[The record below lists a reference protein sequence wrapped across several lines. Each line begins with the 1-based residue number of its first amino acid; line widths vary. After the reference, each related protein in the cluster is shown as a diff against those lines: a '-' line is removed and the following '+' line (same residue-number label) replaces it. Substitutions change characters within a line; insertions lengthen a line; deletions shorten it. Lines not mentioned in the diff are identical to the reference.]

1 MSDVTGEVHK
11 GHRKVKAGRGAK
23 EAKKEK
29 KAKEKGTQKAR
40 HNPRAF
46 GVANTVRTKRNM
58 QRNLDKTHQKEYAPQ
73 TDRRIKFPSKEDQ
86 TFTKQTV
93 QLPPPVTVAVHGPPG
108 CGKSTLIRS
117 LTLLHSSHTLTTPI
131 GPITLCTSKTRRVTF
146 LEVPTT
152 TAGQLDCAKVSDLN
166 LLLIDASYGFE
177 METFEYLNILQTHG
191 LSKCICVLTNLDSLK
206 TAKALRNAK
215 KELKQRFWTEVYQ
228 GAKVFC
234 MNGTINN
241 KYLRNDVSSLS
252 LYINRSKFRP
262 LIWRS
267 THSHIVCDRWE
278 DVTDKNGDSEKETKK
293 IAVYGY
299 VRGTSWRVKDAHL
312 LGVGDFKVQSI
323 EATADPC
330 PFPEKGE
337 TIRRKEVNVYAP
349 WSGVGKVKVDRD
361 SVYVEVGKDV
371 YTSGNVE
378 GAGVMVVDLQKKQ
391 GKSEGGGLSIFK
403 GAKEV
408 EAADVEDIDEDVED
422 EDVDDQN
429 DYSSDAENPENEKEE
444 LFSEE
449 EMDQNSDSEEE
460 ESDDENEDNGN
471 SDSDTPQPTTMAWKD
486 SLASKAA
493 SNYLS
498 RHESNKTL
506 QSLIYGTD
514 ESSDDDGDSG
524 SDDDS
529 SDDDE
534 FFKIKSKSAEP
545 EPEYDRE
552 HEEAKFRN
560 MDTSL
565 PERNTNKT
573 NKSSMW
579 LEEGAVEMLRD
590 KFVTGNWDN
599 ADPDKV
605 GGDDDDDSVYDDFED
620 LETGEK
626 VTVAG
631 DGDGDSD
638 GEDAPMDDEA
648 MREKNAK
655 EKADFKAGFN
665 KSYDDDKK
673 GLKDDA
679 NAGQEEEDEYLE
691 AIKREKAEREL
702 RNATEFG
709 AESSNYAGYA
719 QGSYVKIVID
729 GVNPNF
735 VTTFNPSNPLILGGL
750 LPSETELGLIRARVK
765 KHRWHNKILKCQDP
779 LIFSLGWRRFQSIPL
794 LSTEDQNTR
803 HRYLKY
809 TPEHMHC
816 HCTFYGPI
824 VAPNTGFLCV
834 KNLEGKLKGFR
845 VAATG
850 NTLEVD
856 QSFEVVKKLKLVGNA
871 QKIYKNTAYVKG
883 LFNSD
888 LEASKFLG
896 AAVKTVS
903 GIRGQIK
910 KAHEAHGVVRCTF
923 EDKILLSDIVFIRT
937 WMPVNVKEYY
947 NPVTDGGSWQGM
959 KTKGQLMLENNKPI
973 EVNAD
978 SIYKPI
984 ERQARKFNPLK
995 ISKTLEESL
1004 PFKSKPKNAKAK
1016 KTKSYVSKRAVVME
1030 KDEKSK
1036 YTFLQ
1041 ALGTVRNDKVKL
1053 RREKNVERMEKK
1065 RKEREKDDEGWKEKR
1080 GAQKKQKYREAGKAL
1095 KEKERRSNR
1104 GE

>member
-1 MSDVTGEVHK
+1 MSEGEVHK

-86 TFTKQTV
+86 SSSSKI

-131 GPITLCTSKTRRVTF
+131 GPVTLCTSKTRRVTF

-215 KELKQRFWTEVYQ
+215 KDLKQRFWTEVYQ

-234 MNGTINN
+234 MNGIINN

-262 LIWRS
+262 LVWRS
-267 THSHIVCDRWE
+267 THPHIVCDRWE
-278 DVTDKNGDSEKETKK
+278 DITEASDSSDENEQTKK

-323 EATADPC
+323 AVTADPC

-378 GAGVMVVDLQKKQ
+378 GAGGMVVDLQKKA
-391 GKSEGGGLSIFK
+391 GTAEGGGLSIFK
-403 GAKEV
+403 GARAVEGGKE
-408 EAADVEDIDEDVED
+408 EEED
-422 EDVDDQN
+422 EYSAEENDV
-429 DYSSDAENPENEKEE
+429 EKEE

-449 EMDQNSDSEEE
+449 EMDGDEDEGSDSASG
-460 ESDDENEDNGN
+460 ESEG
-471 SDSDTPQPTTMAWKD
+471 DSDADSNPPFNDEQASMAWKD
-486 SLASKAA
+486 DLASRAA
-493 SNYLS
+493 SNYLA
-498 RHESNKTL
+498 RQESNKTL
-506 QSLIYGTD
+506 QTLIYGTD
-514 ESSDDDGDSG
+514 TEEDSSGSDSDGDS
-524 SDDDS
+524 D

-534 FFKIKSKSAEP
+534 FFKIKNKTAEP
-545 EPEYDRE
+545 EPEYDRDQ
-552 HEEAKFRN
+552 EEAKFRN

-565 PERNTNKT
+565 PQRDKA
-573 NKSSMW
+573 SGRRW
-579 LEEGAVEMLRD
+579 LEEGAMEMLRD

-599 ADPDKV
+599 AGSDT
-605 GGDDDDDSVYDDFED
+605 GGGGGGGGGDDDSVYDDFED
-620 LETGEK
+620 FETGEK
-626 VTVAG
+626 VTVRGG
-631 DGDGDSD
+631 DGE
-638 GEDAPMDDEA
+638 GEEEEDMDDEA

-655 EKADFKAGFN
+655 EKADFKSGFN
-665 KSYDDDKK
+665 KSYDEDKK
-673 GLKDDA
+673 GLKDGV
-679 NAGQEEEDEYLE
+679 NAGEEEEDEYLE
-691 AIKREKAEREL
+691 ALKREKAEREQ
-702 RNATEFG
+702 RNANEFG
-709 AESSNYAGYA
+709 ADASQFAGYA
-719 QGSYVKIVID
+719 QGCYVKIILD

-735 VTTFNPSNPLILGGL
+735 ITSFNPSNPLILGGL

-765 KHRWHNKILKCQDP
+765 KHRWHSKILKCQDP

-910 KAHEAHGVVRCTF
+910 KAHEAQGVVRCTF

-937 WMPVNVKEYY
+937 WMPVAVKEYY
-947 NPVTDGGSWQGM
+947 NPVTDSGWKGM
-959 KTKGQLMLENNKPI
+959 KTKSQLMLENNKPI

-984 ERQARKFNPLK
+984 TREARKFNPLK

-1004 PFKSKPKNAKAK
+1004 PFKSKPKNSKAK
-1016 KTKSYVSKRAVVME
+1016 KSKSYVTKRAVVME

-1053 RREKNVERMEKK
+1053 RRSKNVERMEKK
-1065 RKEREKDDEGWKEKR
+1065 RKEREKDEEGWKEKR
-1080 GAQKKQKYREAGKAL
+1080 GAQKKQKYREQGKL
-1095 KEKERRSNR
+1095 DKEKERRSNR